1 MGVVSTPCVPGV
13 LEDGEDEEELDE
25 ELDELEPVGACC
37 ACSVGAST
45 RPVTRSANIANAISP
60 CRETGNLNRWVF
72 RIDQEAIRRFRDG
85 EEQFRLNTIRI
96 RRSLQV

>member
-1 MGVVSTPCVPGV
+1 MGVVSTPCVLGLP
-13 LEDGEDEEELDE
+13 ELDDELE
-25 ELDELEPVGACC
+25 ELDELEPVGAC
-37 ACSVGAST
+37 ARSAGAST